1 MTDKTDK
8 EKRDA
13 AYLVIEPYIQRLN
26 QYSIIY
32 LDDAQFLLGEEF
44 YEKLMGDPIKSRGPN
59 KTSVYYWNVLDYYVM
74 KCST

>member
-32 LDDAQFLLGEEF
+32 LDDAKFLLGEEL
-44 YEKLMGDPIKSRGPN
+44 YEKLMGD
-59 KTSVYYWNVLDYYVM
+59 L
-74 KCST
+74 